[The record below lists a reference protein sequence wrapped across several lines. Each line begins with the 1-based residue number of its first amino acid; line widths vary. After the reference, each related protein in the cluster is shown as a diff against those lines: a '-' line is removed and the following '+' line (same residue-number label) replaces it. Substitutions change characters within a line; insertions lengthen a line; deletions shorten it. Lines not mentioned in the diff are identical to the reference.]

1 MASYWITLQSI
12 PATGKEFVLDDQS
25 VWTDPIAEFGVAC
38 RIVQSMRASVFVLP
52 QEGAVL
58 VRGRIQG
65 TVALACNRCMEEA
78 AVEINQPFD
87 SFEPFPALPGEAEED
102 DGLDVDRE
110 VMRLAPQSQG
120 VEMNLAALVWEEFS
134 LALPV
139 KPLCDTL
146 CKGLCPTCGANR
158 NITPCDCK
166 EEAGDPR
173 LAVLRGLTIRR

>member
-12 PATGKEFVLDDQS
+12 PPEGKEFTLDDQS

-38 RIVQSMRASVFVLP
+38 RIVQPMLSTVLVLP
-52 QEGAVL
+52 QDGGAL
-58 VRGRIQG
+58 VRGRIKG
-65 TVALACNRCMEEA
+65 EVALACNRCMEDA
-78 AVEINQPFD
+78 LVVIDHAFD

-102 DGLDVDRE
+102 SGLDVDRE
-110 VMRLAPQSQG
+110 VMRLAPRSQG

-134 LALPV
+134 LALPI

-146 CKGLCPTCGANR
+146 CKGLCPTCGANK
-158 NITPCDCK
+158 NNAPCECR

-173 LAVLRGLTIRR
+173 LAALRGLTIRR